1 MDLQT
6 KQAIHRIARLLLGAL
21 FVFSGI
27 VKCIDPTGGAIKI
40 EDYFIAWGWFDA
52 PWGLCMT
59 LSFLQ
64 NIVEFTAGF
73 MLVCGSFT
81 RIASLITLL
90 FMVLFT
96 PLTLYIALAN
106 PVSDCGC
113 FGDAFKITNWQTFG
127 KNVVFLAMAVL
138 VFAWRNIDGKGDK
151 LWKQMAMTVMG
162 VLVALLVSI
171 KGVTDE
177 PIIDFRPYAVGT
189 DIRASMTIPE
199 GAPATEY
206 KTTFIME
213 RDGVRKEFDE
223 NNYPYED
230 STWVY
235 VDSKS
240 EVIKEGYVPPIADF
254 TFTTTDGD
262 EMSDFILDSTSPV
275 FLAISPKLSTA
286 DEGQIAKVGEQ
297 FKLAQEH
304 GFDFFLAT
312 SSSQAD
318 FIRTDSIAGV
328 ALNYLSAD
336 ETMLKTITRSNP
348 GLIVI
353 QNGVI
358 VAKYNLDHMPF
369 DDSMS
374 NPAASYLANIKHSYD
389 WMLITTLAMA
399 CVIVWLLL
407 HRKRCHNHHCHKHGD
422 ECGSQCECGS
432 EIVDDKQTE

>member
-1 MDLQT
+1 MDIQT

-21 FVFSGI
+21 FIFSGI

-40 EDYFIAWGWFDA
+40 EDYFIAWGWLDA

-59 LSFLQ
+59 LSLIQ

-73 MLVCGSFT
+73 MLVCGAFIEIS
-81 RIASLITLL
+81 SLITLL
-90 FMVLFT
+90 FMIFFT

-127 KNVVFLAMAVL
+127 KNIVFLALAIL
-138 VFAWRNIDGKGDK
+138 VFAWRKIDGKGDK
-151 LWKQMAMTVMG
+151 IWKQAAMTVMG
-162 VLVALLVSI
+162 VVVALLVSI
-171 KGVTDE
+171 KGITDE

-189 DIRASMTIPE
+189 DIKASMTIPE
-199 GAPATEY
+199 DAPATEY
-206 KTTFIME
+206 KTTFILE
-213 RDGVRKEFDE
+213 KDGVQKEFDE

-235 VDSKS
+235 IDSKS

-254 TFTTTDGD
+254 TFTSADGD
-262 EMSDFILDSTSPV
+262 EMSDFILNSTSPI
-275 FLAISPKLSTA
+275 FLAISPQLKNA
-286 DEGQIAKVGEQ
+286 DEEQLAKVGEQ

-304 GFDFFLAT
+304 GFDFFVAT
-312 SSSQAD
+312 ASTQAD
-318 FIRTDSIAGV
+318 YFLADSIAGV
-328 ALNYLSAD
+328 ALNYLAAD

-358 VAKYNLDHMPF
+358 VAKYNLNHMPF
-369 DDSMS
+369 DDGMAT
-374 NPAASYLANIKHSYD
+374 PAATYLANVKHSYD
-389 WMLITTLAMA
+389 WMLLTTLAMA

-407 HRKRCHNHHCHKHGD
+407 HRKHCHKHHCHGQED
-422 ECGSQCECGS
+422 GNEPACEYPKT
-432 EIVDDKQTE
+432 DDTQTE

>member
-1 MDLQT
+1 MDRQT

-21 FVFSGI
+21 FIFSGI

-40 EDYFIAWGWFDA
+40 EDYFIAWGWYDA

-59 LSFLQ
+59 LSFIQ
-64 NIVEFTAGF
+64 NILEFTAGF
-73 MLVCGSFT
+73 MLVCGSLIE
-81 RIASLITLL
+81 IASLITLL
-90 FMVLFT
+90 FMVFFT

-127 KNVVFLAMAVL
+127 KNIVFLAIAIL
-138 VFAWRNIDGKGDK
+138 VFAWRKIDGKGEK
-151 LWKQMAMTVMG
+151 VWKQVAMTGMG
-162 VLVALLVSI
+162 VLVALLISI

-177 PIIDFRPYAVGT
+177 PIMDFRPYAVGT

-206 KTTFIME
+206 KTTFILE
-213 RDGVRKEFDE
+213 KDGVQKEFDE

-254 TFTTTDGD
+254 TLTTTDGD
-262 EMSDFILDSTSPV
+262 EMSDLILNSTTPV
-275 FLAISPKLSTA
+275 FLAISPKLGSA
-286 DEGQIAKVGEQ
+286 NDEQMAKVGEQ

-304 GFDFFLAT
+304 GFDFFVAT
-312 SSSQAD
+312 SSPQSDYISAD
-318 FIRTDSIAGV
+318 SLAGV

-369 DDSMS
+369 DNGMA
-374 NPAASYLANIKHSYD
+374 NPAATYLANIKHSYD
-389 WMLITTLAMA
+389 WMLLTTLVMA

-407 HRKRCHNHHCHKHGD
+407 HRKHNHNHHCHRHEG
-422 ECGSQCECGS
+422 ECEPSCGN
-432 EIVDDKQTE
+432 EKIDDKQTE